1 MLGAI
6 DAGVGSIMCSY
17 NEINDHWSCENP
29 QTLQKD
35 LKDTLGFKGWV
46 MSDWGA
52 THSASMNA
60 GLDQE
65 MPGGS
70 YMGDKLAALVK
81 AGTVPMSKVNDSTM
95 RILTPMFEMK
105 LFDIPNNNTQ
115 KNNVTVRDGCCYFLT
130 LHTYL
135 TYLLTYLLT
144 Y

>member
-1 MLGAI
+1 
-6 DAGVGSIMCSY
+6 
-17 NEINDHWSCENP
+17 
-29 QTLQKD
+29 
-35 LKDTLGFKGWV
+35 
-46 MSDWGA
+46 
-52 THSASMNA
+52 
-60 GLDQE
+60 

-135 TYLLTYLLT
+135 TYSTY
-144 Y
+144 